1 LSAAP
6 SAIIIFLSSTLNVVE
21 LMIVVRPFTVKLP
34 PIIVLPLMIV
44 FAERI
49 VVLPVAEP
57 IFTLAA
63 PPSSRVVAVVFA
75 KLNVD
80 WVDRISP
87 PLTNKSPAITV
98 FALLIVVLP
107 VAAPIDTV
115 VAAPPTFNVVAVVL
129 NKFCTV

>member
-80 WVDRISP
+80 
-87 PLTNKSPAITV
+87 
-98 FALLIVVLP
+98 
-107 VAAPIDTV
+107 
-115 VAAPPTFNVVAVVL
+115 
-129 NKFCTV
+129 